1 MSPASVAFGSRTTRT
16 DACAT
21 QLSAATLHL
30 LTYCTRAS
38 SDGRVGQATL
48 GGSSGGCAAF
58 SMAFFRPDLFR
69 RVLTYSGTYTNQ
81 QSPFNAE
88 TPHGHWELHSGLELI
103 ANSDPKPLKV
113 AAEPDLSR

>member
-1 MSPASVAFGSRTTRT
+1 M
-16 DACAT
+16 
-21 QLSAATLHL
+21 
-30 LTYCTRAS
+30 
-38 SDGRVGQATL
+38 GQATL

-113 AAEPDLSR
+113 TAEPDLLPGSCFKPRARVPSCLVGE

>member
-1 MSPASVAFGSRTTRT
+1 
-16 DACAT
+16 
-21 QLSAATLHL
+21 
-30 LTYCTRAS
+30 
-38 SDGRVGQATL
+38 
-48 GGSSGGCAAF
+48 
-58 SMAFFRPDLFR
+58 MAFFRPDLFR

-113 AAEPDLSR
+113 TAEPDLLPGSCFKPRARVPSCLVGE